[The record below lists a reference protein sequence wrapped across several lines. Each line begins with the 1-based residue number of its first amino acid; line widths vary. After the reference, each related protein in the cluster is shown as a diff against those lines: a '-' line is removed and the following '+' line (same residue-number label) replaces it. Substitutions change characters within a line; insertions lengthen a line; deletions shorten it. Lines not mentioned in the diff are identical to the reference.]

1 VDRYGRRQQ
10 APLYLPDG
18 SSPYRPPSWQPTAAA
33 AAAKNSNGSKGIGGG
48 GGAAVAISD
57 SKRELNKMHWKGIHQ
72 PREDG
77 ENIPFEYYSKRAGK
91 KKKKKKATTAAAAA
105 SKSKKAGDGGKDNDE
120 EGVEEVP
127 KLLPVLVE
135 VEAGAH
141 PLELALPLTR
151 QLGKISSLKGCSAK

>member
-1 VDRYGRRQQ
+1 MV
-10 APLYLPDG
+10 
-18 SSPYRPPSWQPTAAA
+18 
-33 AAAKNSNGSKGIGGG
+33 
-48 GGAAVAISD
+48 ISD

-91 KKKKKKATTAAAAA
+91 KKKKKKATTGTA

-120 EGVEEVP
+120 EEEEEVP